1 MPTWLESKVAEAPT
15 SPRLLPSG
23 GTRVTRR
30 RVLGP
35 RGKAEAVHGIA
46 MDSKRSLP
54 GEVAVARF
62 AFEYDIRHA
71 RDVARRGVTPQIRG
85 RSVVGRE
92 VAVEVSARVE
102 DLGAVGA
109 LVLRPLVHVV
119 DVHVEV
125 GLR

>member
-1 MPTWLESKVAEAPT
+1 MPMWLGRKVADAPT

-23 GTRVTRR
+23 GTKVTRR
-30 RVLGP
+30 SFLGP

-54 GEVAVARF
+54 GEVAVTRF
-62 AFEYDIRHA
+62 AFEYDIGHV

-85 RSVVGRE
+85 RSVMGRE
-92 VAVEVSARVE
+92 VAVQVSARVE
-102 DLGAVGA
+102 DFGAVGA